1 MKEEQEKDLK
11 KPQRDMPM
19 IPYKDHSN
27 ILSDAL
33 LSHKPS
39 LNVRL

>member
-19 IPYKDHSN
+19 IPYKDPSN

-33 LSHKPS
+33 LSH
-39 LNVRL
+39 NVRL